1 MRAHQSQPHLHV
13 VGRRP
18 SGQPRTYRRQPPA
31 QPAAAAYRR
40 LAAAILGLDVA
51 TLANQLQAARSTRR
65 AA

>member
-31 QPAAAAYRR
+31 QPAAARR
-40 LAAAILGLDVA
+40 KPYCVAGTNDESKGRVPGLLEMKEA
-51 TLANQLQAARSTRR
+51 
-65 AA
+65 